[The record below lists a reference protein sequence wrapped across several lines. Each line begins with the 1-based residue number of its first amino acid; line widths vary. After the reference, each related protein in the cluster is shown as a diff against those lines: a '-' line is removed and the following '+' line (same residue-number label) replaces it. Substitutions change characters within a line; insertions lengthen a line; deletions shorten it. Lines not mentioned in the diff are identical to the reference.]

1 MRLHRLLPDGCVLTV
16 KLTLK
21 REALAELTGDELAGV
36 VAAAND
42 ATPSCPL
49 MIRISELLNCYT
61 D

>member
-1 MRLHRLLPDGCVLTV
+1 VLTV

-49 MIRISELLNCYT
+49 TIRISELLNCYT